1 MKKLYKVLS
10 LIVVMTVVMSCDLEK
25 DLNSPNDV
33 GISAADPDLL
43 MNKVQADF
51 ALFHS
56 KVVGNHNILTSGV
69 NQVIR
74 HKAMVNADVYA
85 RAYRPTLFDEIWK
98 DAYQKVLVNVETMIP
113 LAEEKS
119 LNVHVGAGKIIKA
132 LTYVTL
138 VDVFGDVPFTE
149 AIKGTEGNFNPAA
162 DGGAAIYAAALTL
175 LNEAKASLANTAG
188 LGLTRDIYYGGNRA
202 RWTTLANSIE
212 LKMQLN
218 LTADPATKAAATARI
233 QAIITANDLID
244 TDAEEFTYKWGTAS
258 VPAISRNPTYQEYYG
273 PGLGQAGG
281 DINNK
286 FMLQMYRDKT
296 LGVQDPRWR
305 YYFYRQVGSR
315 AQALIADPN
324 SIGCPNVGPP
334 HYLAAG
340 EPFCFV
346 EPGFMGRDHGND
358 SGKNPDGAVLTCVGA
373 YPYGG
378 RIDTNDGN
386 ASFFDRS
393 QLGQGG
399 NGAGIE
405 NIYMSWFTDFMLAEV
420 AIRLNNDPI
429 GAKTLMISGVNKSI
443 NRTRSFANSLGMTLP
458 AGLEPSPVTYTATL
472 GGYYDLPSTDK
483 QEVILKEYWKS
494 LWGNGLEAY
503 NLYRRT
509 GSPKDLQL
517 SQNPNPG
524 TFTYSMVYPSNY
536 VNLNSSA
543 PVKDPA
549 ALPRVFWDKTG
560 FTLK

>member
-51 ALFHS
+51 ALFHA

-69 NQVIR
+69 NQVVR

-113 LAEEKS
+113 LAEEKD
-119 LNVHVGAGKIIKA
+119 LNVHAGVGKIMKA

-138 VDVFGDVPFTE
+138 VDVFGDVPFTD

-175 LNEAKASLANTAG
+175 LNEGKASLANTTG
-188 LGLTRDIYYGGNRA
+188 LGLTRDIYYGGSRA

-286 FMLQMYRDKT
+286 FLLQMYRDKT

-324 SIGCPNVGPP
+324 SIGCATVAPP

-420 AIRLNNDPI
+420 AIRLNNDPV
-429 GAKTLMISGVNKSI
+429 GAKALMLSGVNKSI

-517 SQNPNPG
+517 SMNPNPG